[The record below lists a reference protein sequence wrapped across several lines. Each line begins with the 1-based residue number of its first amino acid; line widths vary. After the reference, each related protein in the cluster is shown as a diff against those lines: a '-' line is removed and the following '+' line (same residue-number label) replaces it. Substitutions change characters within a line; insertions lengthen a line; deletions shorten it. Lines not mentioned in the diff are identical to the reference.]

1 MPLTIYM
8 VRSLAR
14 SRVDS
19 RCSFGT
25 SFPTSPSVTHV
36 GHEEGTGCWAGRM
49 TSFCPSVAP
58 ASLITT
64 SVTSVLLPKLHLACA
79 DIATAEGILFPCAA
93 YPVYHPCLPGHLL
106 EEALLPE
113 SPKPS
118 FLHPCLSS
126 LHQLLFSGTI
136 VSTYAQ
142 PSPLSS
148 KVMGQTL
155 GPIAE
160 QDMRSW
166 RAEW

>member
-8 VRSLAR
+8 AR
-14 SRVDS
+14 SFACIRVDS
-19 RCSFGT
+19 RCSFDT
-25 SFPTSPSVTHV
+25 SFPSSPSITHV
-36 GHEEGTGCWAGRM
+36 RHEEGTSCWAGRM

-93 YPVYHPCLPGHLL
+93 YPLYHPCLPGHLL
-106 EEALLPE
+106 EEAFPE
-113 SPKPS
+113 SPKQS
-118 FLHPCLSS
+118 FLYPCLSS
-126 LHQLLFSGTI
+126 LQQLLFSGSV

-155 GPIAE
+155 GPVAE